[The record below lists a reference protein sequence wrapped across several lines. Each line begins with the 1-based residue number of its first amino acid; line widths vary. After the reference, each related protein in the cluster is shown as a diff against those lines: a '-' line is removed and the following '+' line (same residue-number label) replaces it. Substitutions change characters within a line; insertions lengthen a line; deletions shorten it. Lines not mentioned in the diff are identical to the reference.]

1 MAGDLAAVGAD
12 FRRDGACVVRGLLD
26 DVQVARLSEGVEDN
40 LAAPSERA
48 IEGGAESGSGRF
60 FEDFRN
66 WDRVREYEEVI
77 RDARV
82 RLVATRRSWRN
93 ALAQATVGMA
103 ARTAGTSGVAESSGR
118 DRLAPSSPDESEL
131 AMAIGIYFSP
141 ESFPVDKYDSTL
153 KDLENAGA
161 GAPAGRLYHVAMES
175 PGGVHVFD
183 IWESKEAFEAF
194 GATLLPIL
202 SAAGVNP
209 GEPMISEVH
218 NVITA

>member
-1 MAGDLAAVGAD
+1 VAGDLAAVGAD

-77 RDARV
+77 RDARIGG
-82 RLVATRRSWRN
+82 VATRRSWRN

-103 ARTAGTSGVAESSGR
+103 GRTAGGSGVAESSGR
-118 DRLAPSSPDESEL
+118 RIGSRRPALTKASSRWPS
-131 AMAIGIYFSP
+131 
-141 ESFPVDKYDSTL
+141 VSTSV
-153 KDLENAGA
+153 
-161 GAPAGRLYHVAMES
+161 P
-175 PGGVHVFD
+175 
-183 IWESKEAFEAF
+183 
-194 GATLLPIL
+194 
-202 SAAGVNP
+202 NP
-209 GEPMISEVH
+209 SRSTSTTRH
-218 NVITA
+218 